1 MWFNPEETKLSTIC
15 ERGADLL
22 IYLFNFTPDWF
33 ELILFLPAVFF
44 FENSNMSGKKNV
56 HVCLSNAKM
65 N

>member
-1 MWFNPEETKLSTIC
+1 MMWFNPEETKLSTIC

-44 FENSNMSGKKNV
+44 F
-56 HVCLSNAKM
+56 
-65 N
+65 